1 MDSVRPSDPVITT
14 TGLTKQYGQK
24 TVVDSLDLSV
34 PPGSIYGFLGP
45 NGAGKSTT
53 IKLLLGLIR
62 PTKGHMELLGRKVT
76 AKNRLAIL
84 SRTGS
89 LIESPAY
96 YGHLSGQENLRI
108 ICTLKNAPETE
119 IGRVLKIVRMEGQ
132 KDKKVRQYSLG
143 MKQRLGLAAALIG
156 NPRLLLLD
164 EPTNGL
170 DPGGIQE
177 IRELICSLPEQ
188 FGITVLVSSHLLS
201 EIDQMATHVGII
213 DKGQLIFQDSLAS
226 LHEHS
231 RSRLLLCTDNNTKAA
246 QMLEYFR
253 IPFELQKGKLYLRI
267 HEDAQVIQ
275 AVSSLVNSGVGIL
288 RLSEQQMSLEDIFL
302 RLIGKGASL

>member
-1 MDSVRPSDPVITT
+1 MKPVIFTEA
-14 TGLTKQYGQK
+14 LTKQYGGK
-24 TVVDSLDLSV
+24 TAVNQLDLSV
-34 PPGSIYGFLGP
+34 PAGSIYGFLGP

-53 IKLLLGLIR
+53 IKLLLGLIK
-62 PTKGHMELLGRKVT
+62 PDSGSMKLLGREVT
-76 AKNRLAIL
+76 EKNRLTIL
-84 SRTGS
+84 SQTGS

-96 YGHLSGQENLRI
+96 YGHLSGQENLQI
-108 ICTLKNAPETE
+108 ICTLKNVPETE
-119 IGRVLKIVRMEGQ
+119 ISRVLQIVRMEAQ

-156 NPRLLLLD
+156 SPKLLLLD

-170 DPGGIQE
+170 DPAGIHE
-177 IRELICSLPEQ
+177 MRELICSLPKQ

-213 DKGQLIFQDSLAS
+213 DKGQLIFQDTLSC

-231 RSRLLLCTDNNTKAA
+231 RPRLLLRTDNDKAA
-246 QMLEYFR
+246 AQLLKR
-253 IPFELQKGKLYLRI
+253 RQIPADLKEGKLYLRI
-267 HEDAQVIQ
+267 HEDE
-275 AVSSLVNSGVGIL
+275 AVKKAAALLVNSDIGIL

-302 RLIGKGASL
+302 NLTGRQVSL